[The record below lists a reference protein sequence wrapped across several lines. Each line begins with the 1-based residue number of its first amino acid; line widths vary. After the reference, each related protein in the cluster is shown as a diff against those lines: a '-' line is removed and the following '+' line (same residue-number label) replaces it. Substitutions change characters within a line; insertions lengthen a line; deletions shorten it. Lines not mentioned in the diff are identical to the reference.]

1 MNTKRTHVVLD
12 EQLVKDIDELVG
24 ARRRSSFLTE
34 AAQEKL
40 MRMRQLK
47 ALDQLVPWKDKNH
60 PELKQGAAK
69 WVGKI
74 RRESER
80 RYKKVTA
87 R

>member
-1 MNTKRTHVVLD
+1 
-12 EQLVKDIDELVG
+12 
-24 ARRRSSFLTE
+24 
-34 AAQEKL
+34 

-47 ALDQLVPWKDKNH
+47 ALDHLVPWKDKNH
-60 PELKQGAAK
+60 PELNQGAAK

-80 RYKKVTA
+80 RFKKVTA